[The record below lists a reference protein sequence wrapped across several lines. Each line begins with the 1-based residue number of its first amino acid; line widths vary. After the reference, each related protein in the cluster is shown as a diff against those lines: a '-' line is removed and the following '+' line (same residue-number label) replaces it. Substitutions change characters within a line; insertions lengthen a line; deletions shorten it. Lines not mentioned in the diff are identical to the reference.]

1 MNSLNPGRK
10 SFRERLFLQL
20 IFPNGEERVF
30 RYQTVMS
37 IKKVLIWFLLSV
49 WSISSSVFQ
58 AGLYMCMCCEGWSYS
73 SAWMQYLCQY
83 NKKCRLTQC
92 LILQGLTKFLT
103 RNLVIKWKRDIKI
116 VALKIS
122 TCTTTGTHAGGVPEP
137 MTEIK
142 VTIYWRP
149 GIIPIISLTVL
160 LFQQDRHD

>member
-1 MNSLNPGRK
+1 MNPFDPWQKVLLGKDFSFSSSVRLERK
-10 SFRERLFLQL
+10 
-20 IFPNGEERVF
+20 VF

-37 IKKVLIWFLLSV
+37 IRKVLIWFLLSV

-58 AGLYMCMCCEGWSYS
+58 DVCVVEAAAILLHEWNI
-73 SAWMQYLCQY
+73 LCQY
-83 NKKCRLTQC
+83 TKKCRLTQC
-92 LILQGLTKFLT
+92 LILQGLTKSLN
-103 RNLVIKWKRDIKI
+103 RNLVIKWKRDIKV

-122 TCTTTGTHAGGVPEP
+122 TCTTTGTHVGGIPEP

-160 LFQQDRHD
+160 IFQQDRHD